1 MLRKVIGHL
10 PHIAYACLP
19 ACGITEIGRHFYK
32 KKRERK
38 GKTNQSTTMCE
49 TVGEGGGVRRDR
61 KRDLKGMKITII
73 QHLASHMSSFL
84 PNAEIINHIKMSTRY
99 LIEHMLF
106 KGKCVQVIKIY
117 IFSLIKT

>member
-49 TVGEGGGVRRDR
+49 TVGEGGEWG
-61 KRDLKGMKITII
+61 GTG
-73 QHLASHMSSFL
+73 
-84 PNAEIINHIKMSTRY
+84 NEIWK
-99 LIEHMLF
+99 EW
-106 KGKCVQVIKIY
+106 K
-117 IFSLIKT
+117 

>member
-49 TVGEGGGVRRDR
+49 TVGEGGGSEAGQETRFERNENNNYTA
-61 KRDLKGMKITII
+61 LG
-73 QHLASHMSSFL
+73 LAHVVI
-84 PNAEIINHIKMSTRY
+84 PT
-99 LIEHMLF
+99 
-106 KGKCVQVIKIY
+106 KC
-117 IFSLIKT
+117 